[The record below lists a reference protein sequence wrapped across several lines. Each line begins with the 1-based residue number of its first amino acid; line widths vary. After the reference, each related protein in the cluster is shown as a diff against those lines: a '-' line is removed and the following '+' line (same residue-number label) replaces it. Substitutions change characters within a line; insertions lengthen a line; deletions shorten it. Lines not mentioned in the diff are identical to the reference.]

1 MKLRH
6 SQSMI
11 KSVKNKQYLFC
22 LFKKNNF
29 RRINLFLKSFFLIFL
44 LFLVSR
50 NLVFAQVVLQTDRDV
65 RVTATV
71 PDIVPPSTPILINPE
86 DGANLD
92 NAYPVFQWYES
103 TDNKDMSH
111 YQFFLDG
118 RLWFDKIPLTDF
130 ANDQYSLDYDP
141 NSGIY
146 TLVAKKALTHGSHRW
161 QIVAWDFGDN
171 SAGSATWKFNVFTKD
186 PVFNLKKIGDVA
198 VNISSDRPD
207 SVPQNPISLFQ
218 RDPFA
223 NEPWIIALGDANL
236 KVDLVV
242 TIPNRASLFYS
253 QYTDA
258 KGDWSLQ
265 LDLLP
270 RNQIIRLD
278 FIISD
283 VVGHTSYIKNLYII
297 IPQHYWPATPIPSV
311 TVTETPSTTPP
322 TGTSTTPTIS
332 QTIVSPTPSPTP
344 RGIQVPIIPPRE
356 IVQEVFE
363 EVRESLP
370 SRIATFITEFARTSL
385 WKSISQFI
393 ALFFALL
400 LPITTY
406 LLLLLKFYRYLSWAS
421 LKKVFLALWP
431 WSRRKNLVF
440 EYRNSQAAPLVRVE
454 LIDAETKEVID
465 WQITS
470 YLGQFFDFSWP
481 NDTALTLEVKDNNF
495 YFPIGEQK
503 PAFLTWYNFYQ
514 KEVFM
519 IEDKDQ
525 QTEAKNTDQPAELV
539 NDQQAEVKNTD
550 QPAQIFD
557 NQQTEAKNTDD
568 QPAHLF
574 NAKRAL
580 AIPTLMA
587 EGKNNLPIIE
597 RIRII
602 LAYLLSYPWWLWT
615 LGLLFILPFV
625 LRYPSIFNYLA
636 LIYYLII
643 ALIKYFYVSG
653 SKTWQFRALYSN
665 ARQIDQNLILVVNDL
680 DRGFSQAQVVKM
692 SDSLSDK
699 IHLLTSNFIFH
710 LQTKDYAF
718 WDGQGVISESE
729 YRLGREKTKDGEGER
744 DQEKVAESEGGIGRE
759 RTGESEGKTDQEK
772 ISEFKMHPMTEAD
785 HKLRNLRLRCQ
796 LLPRR

>member
-1 MKLRH
+1 
-6 SQSMI
+6 MI
-11 KSVKNKQYLFC
+11 KSVKNKQDLFC

-29 RRINLFLKSFFLIFL
+29 RRFNLFLKSFFLIFL
-44 LFLVSR
+44 LFFVSR

-71 PDIVPPSTPILINPE
+71 PDIIPPSTPILINPE

-118 RLWFDKIPLTDF
+118 RLWFDNIPLTDF

-141 NSGIY
+141 SSGIY
-146 TLVAKKALTHGSHRW
+146 TLVAKTPLTHGTHRW
-161 QIVAWDFGDN
+161 QIIAWDFGDN
-171 SAGSATWKFNVFTKD
+171 SAGSATWKFNIFTKD
-186 PVFNLKKIGDVA
+186 PVFNVNKIGDVA
-198 VNISSDRPD
+198 VNISSNNPD
-207 SVPQNPISLFQ
+207 SVPQTAITLFQ

-223 NEPWIIALGDANL
+223 NEPWIVALGDANL

-242 TIPNRASLFYS
+242 TIPNRTSLFYS
-253 QYTDA
+253 QYTDS
-258 KGDWSLQ
+258 KGNWSLQ

-278 FIISD
+278 FIITD
-283 VVGHTSYIKNLYII
+283 IVGHTSYIKNLYII
-297 IPQHYWPATPIPSV
+297 IQQHYWPATPIPSV
-311 TVTETPSTTPP
+311 TVTEAPSATPP
-322 TGTSTTPTIS
+322 TSTSATPIIS
-332 QTIVSPTPSPTP
+332 QTIISPTPSTP
-344 RGIQVPIIPPRE
+344 PPGIQVPIIPPRE
-356 IVQEVFE
+356 IIQEVVE
-363 EVRESLP
+363 EIKESLP
-370 SRIATFITEFARTSL
+370 SRIATFLTEFARTSL
-385 WKSISQFI
+385 WKSLSRSV
-393 ALFFALL
+393 ALFLALL

-421 LKKVFLALWP
+421 LKKVFLALWT

-454 LIDAETKEVID
+454 LIDTETKEVID

-481 NDTALTLEVKDNNF
+481 KDTALTIEVKDNNF

-503 PAFLTWYNFYQ
+503 LVFLNWYNFYQ
-514 KEVFM
+514 REVFM

-525 QTEAKNTDQPAELV
+525 SVELETEAKNTDQPAELS
-539 NDQQAEVKNTD
+539 NDQQTKAKNTD
-550 QPAQIFD
+550 QPAQ
-557 NQQTEAKNTDD
+557 
-568 QPAHLF
+568 LF
-574 NAKRAL
+574 NTKRAL
-580 AIPTLMA
+580 TIPTLMA

-597 RIRII
+597 RIRIV
-602 LAYLLSYPWWLWT
+602 LAYLLSYPWWFWA

-636 LIYYLII
+636 LLYYFII
-643 ALIKYFYVSG
+643 ALVKHFYISG

-665 ARQIDQNLILVVNDL
+665 ARPIEQNLILVVDDL
-680 DRGFSQAQVVKM
+680 DKGFSQAQVVKM
-692 SDSLSDK
+692 SDGLSDK

-729 YRLGREKTKDGEGER
+729 YRIGQEKPMDGDGER
-744 DQEKVAESEGGIGRE
+744 DQEKV
-759 RTGESEGKTDQEK
+759 GKSGDKRDQEK

-785 HKLRNLRLRCQ
+785 HKLRQLRLRCQ
-796 LLPRR
+796 LLPQR

>member
-6 SQSMI
+6 GQSMI
-11 KSVKNKQYLFC
+11 KSIKNKQYLFY
-22 LFKKNNF
+22 LINKKNF
-29 RRINLFLKSFFLIFL
+29 RKITLFLTSFLLIFL
-44 LFLVSR
+44 LFFVFR
-50 NLVFAQVVLQTDRDV
+50 NLVFAQVVPPVDRDV

-71 PDIVPPSTPILINPE
+71 PDIIPPSTPILINPE

-103 TDNKDMSH
+103 TDNQAMSH
-111 YQFFLDG
+111 YQFILDG
-118 RLWFDKIPLTDF
+118 RLWFNKIPLTDF

-141 NSGIY
+141 GSGIY
-146 TLVAKKALTHGSHRW
+146 TLVAKTPLAHGAHRW
-161 QIVAWDFGDN
+161 QIIAWDFGDN
-171 SAGSATWKFNVFTKD
+171 SASSTTWNFNVFTKD
-186 PVFNLKKIGDVA
+186 PVFNVRKIGDVA
-198 VNISSDRPD
+198 VNISSNNPD
-207 SVPQNPISLFQ
+207 SVPQTAIKLFQ

-253 QYTDA
+253 QYTDS

-270 RNQIIRLD
+270 RNQVIRLD

-297 IPQHYWPATPIPSV
+297 IQQHYWPATPVPSA
-311 TVTETPSTTPP
+311 TVTEVPPTSP
-322 TGTSTTPTIS
+322 TGTISGTPIIS
-332 QTIVSPTPSPTP
+332 QTSISPTPTTPP

-356 IVQEVFE
+356 IVQEIVE
-363 EVRESLP
+363 EVKESLP
-370 SRIATFITEFARTSL
+370 SQIATFLTEFARTSI
-385 WKSISQFI
+385 WKTLSQFI
-393 ALFFALL
+393 ALLLALL
-400 LPITTY
+400 LPIVTY
-406 LLLLLKFYRYLSWAS
+406 LLLLLKFYRHLSLVS

-431 WSRRKNLVF
+431 WFRRKNLVF

-454 LIDAETKEVID
+454 LINAETKEIID

-481 NDTALTLEVKDNNF
+481 NDTALALEVKDNNF

-503 PAFLTWYNFYQ
+503 PAFLSWYNFYQ
-514 KEVFM
+514 KEIFM
-519 IEDKDQ
+519 IENDNHKIS
-525 QTEAKNTDQPAELV
+525 AKKIDQPA
-539 NDQQAEVKNTD
+539 N
-550 QPAQIFD
+550 
-557 NQQTEAKNTDD
+557 
-568 QPAHLF
+568 LF

-587 EGKNNLPIIE
+587 EGKNNLPLIE

-602 LAYLLSYPWWLWT
+602 LAYLLSYPWWFWALS
-615 LGLLFILPFV
+615 LLFILPFV

-636 LIYYLII
+636 LIYYFLI
-643 ALIKYFYVSG
+643 ALLKHFYVSG
-653 SKTWQFRALYSN
+653 SKIWQFRALYSN

-680 DRGFSQAQVVKM
+680 VNGFSQAQVVKM
-692 SDSLSDK
+692 SESLSAK

-710 LQTKDYAF
+710 LQTKDCAF

-729 YRLGREKTKDGEGER
+729 YR
-744 DQEKVAESEGGIGRE
+744 I
-759 RTGESEGKTDQEK
+759 DQEK
-772 ISEFKMHPMTEAD
+772 ISESEHGIDQKTISEFKIHPITDAD
-785 HKLRNLRLRCQ
+785 HKLRRLQTRCQ
-796 LLPRR
+796 LLPQR

>member
-1 MKLRH
+1 
-6 SQSMI
+6 
-11 KSVKNKQYLFC
+11 
-22 LFKKNNF
+22 
-29 RRINLFLKSFFLIFL
+29 
-44 LFLVSR
+44 
-50 NLVFAQVVLQTDRDV
+50 LVFAQVVLQTDRDV

-481 NDTALTLEVKDNNF
+481 NDTALALEVKDNNF

-519 IEDKDQ
+519 IEDNDQ
-525 QTEAKNTDQPAELV
+525 QTKAKNTDQAA
-539 NDQQAEVKNTD
+539 N
-550 QPAQIFD
+550 
-557 NQQTEAKNTDD
+557 
-568 QPAHLF
+568 LF

-587 EGKNNLPIIE
+587 EGKNNLPLIE

-602 LAYLLSYPWWLWT
+602 LAYLLSYPWWFWT

-643 ALIKYFYVSG
+643 ALIKHFYVSG

-665 ARQIDQNLILVVNDL
+665 ARQIDQNLILVVDDL
-680 DRGFSQAQVVKM
+680 DKGFSQAQIVKI
-692 SDSLSDK
+692 SESLSDK

-729 YRLGREKTKDGEGER
+729 YR
-744 DQEKVAESEGGIGRE
+744 I
-759 RTGESEGKTDQEK
+759 DQEK
-772 ISEFKMHPMTEAD
+772 ISESEDRTDQEKTKGGEGEIAREKISEFKIHPMTAAN
-785 HKLRNLRLRCQ
+785 HKLRHLQLRCQ
-796 LLPRR
+796 LLPQR